1 MTTVDSRTALEP
13 RTALDPRTV
22 ATQLAVSLPRTLRDP
37 AAGVLDRA
45 RADVEPALRAAVA
58 TLPAAVAPIAGY
70 HLGWLEADGSPA
82 GGTGGKAVRPALVT
96 AAASAVGGD
105 PAAARPAAVAVE
117 LVHNFSLLHDDV
129 MDNDTTRRHRPT
141 AWTVFGTG
149 PAILAGDA
157 LLTLA
162 VDVLAG
168 SGHPA
173 AADGVRMLSAAV
185 QDLVGGQVA
194 DLDFE
199 RRGHVEVA
207 ECLAMADG
215 KTAALLGCSAALGA
229 LFGGAPEH
237 AGALDRAGRELGLA
251 FQHVDDL
258 LGIWGDPAVTGKA
271 VGNDLRLRKK
281 SLPVVAALTSGTRAG
296 AELAALYAR
305 AGELD
310 EVEVAAAAALVEA
323 SGARD
328 WCREQVEQLLDRAL
342 ERLARLP
349 GPADDLVA
357 LAHLVAR
364 RDR

>member
-1 MTTVDSRTALEP
+1 MTMMDQAVGTAVPRPRLE
-13 RTALDPRTV
+13 R
-22 ATQLAVSLPRTLRDP
+22 
-37 AAGVLDRA
+37 DRA
-45 RADVEPALRAAVA
+45 ADVLEAARAAVEPALRAAVA

-70 HLGWLEADGSPA
+70 HFGWLDADGRPAHA
-82 GGTGGKAVRPALVT
+82 GGGKVVRPALV
-96 AAASAVGGD
+96 AAAATAVGGD
-105 PAAARPAAVAVE
+105 PSAALPAGVAVE

-129 MDNDTTRRHRPT
+129 MDEDTTRRHRRT

-162 VDVLAG
+162 IEVLAG

-173 AADGVRMLSAAV
+173 AGEGVRVLCAAV
-185 QDLVGGQVA
+185 HGLVDGQVA

-229 LFGGAPEH
+229 VFGGEPGH
-237 AGALDRAGRELGLA
+237 AGTLDRAGRELGLA

-258 LGIWGDPAVTGKA
+258 LGIWGDPAATGKP
-271 VGNDLRLRKK
+271 VGNDLRHRKK
-281 SLPVVAALTSGTRAG
+281 SLPVVAALTSGTSAG
-296 AELAALYAR
+296 VELAALYGTDR
-305 AGELD
+305 ELD
-310 EVEVAAAAALVEA
+310 ELDVARAAELVEE
-323 SGARD
+323 SGARE
-328 WCREQVEQLLDRAL
+328 WCREQVELLLDTAL
-342 ERLARLP
+342 HRFTTLP
-349 GPADDLVA
+349 GPVDDLVA